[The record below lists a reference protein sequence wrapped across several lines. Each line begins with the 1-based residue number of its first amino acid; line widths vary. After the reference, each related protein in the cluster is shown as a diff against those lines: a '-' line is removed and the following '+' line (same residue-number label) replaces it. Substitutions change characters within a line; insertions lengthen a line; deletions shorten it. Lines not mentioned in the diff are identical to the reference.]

1 MERIFG
7 MSFGQL
13 YPLYRA
19 KVERKGRRTEE
30 LDRVLGWL
38 LGMDQAELQRHVEA
52 GTSLRDLFDSARL
65 PAGAEQVKGL
75 VCGVRVEQVED
86 PLMRRIRVM
95 DKLVDELAKG
105 RKVEKVIRG

>member
-1 MERIFG
+1 MGRVFG

-19 KVERKGRRTEE
+19 RVERKGRRPEE
-30 LDRVLGWL
+30 LDGVLGWL
-38 LGMDQAELQRHVEA
+38 IGMEEAELRCQ
-52 GTSLRDLFDSARL
+52 
-65 PAGAEQVKGL
+65 
-75 VCGVRVEQVED
+75 VEQVED

-105 RKVEKVIRG
+105 RKLEMVLRG